1 MSETLVPTDCR
12 ALLRGDLP
20 VLKSGV
26 ENLKEMGITG
36 IRQGGSFASQP
47 YKDSRDGHYGDQAS
61 MFWKRWTGPLDAAE
75 YRADLG
81 RRAALGLVGSVQKR
95 RHTSL
100 LI

>member
-61 MFWKRWTGPLDAAE
+61 MFWKRWTGPWTRPSTGQIWGAE
-75 YRADLG
+75 
-81 RRAALGLVGSVQKR
+81 
-95 RHTSL
+95 L
-100 LI
+100 LSGW

>member
-1 MSETLVPTDCR
+1 M
-12 ALLRGDLP
+12 
-20 VLKSGV
+20 LKSGV

-61 MFWKRWTGPLDAAE
+61 MFWKRWTLDAAE

>member
-61 MFWKRWTGPLDAAE
+61 MFWKRWTGPPWARPSLGQIWGAE
-75 YRADLG
+75 
-81 RRAALGLVGSVQKR
+81 
-95 RHTSL
+95 L
-100 LI
+100 LSGW